1 MDAAD
6 QRPAQLCPHGSSYS
20 PSSHGGCGSVAFSWT
35 GRLDAAAWQ
44 VGTPTVSRATAAV
57 SVPVTVA
64 AVAALLIVSA
74 AEAGQ
79 WT

>member
-1 MDAAD
+1 
-6 QRPAQLCPHGSSYS
+6 
-20 PSSHGGCGSVAFSWT
+20 
-35 GRLDAAAWQ
+35 
-44 VGTPTVSRATAAV
+44 VSRATAAV
-57 SVPVTVA
+57 SVPVTAA